1 MTKFDQF
8 IQDELKS
15 RLQAD
20 ETITVTGF
28 LFTKSLGLVALAGP
42 LALAGS
48 GYFFAALTPRRLF
61 FIKTRMGF
69 FSLKMAN
76 EGVVEIPYADMKSV
90 ERGGAL
96 NQKTITI
103 SLKDGAALKY
113 RLNTIARYTSGQKE
127 FIEAL
132 CRLHANVASGD

>member
-1 MTKFDQF
+1 MTKFDEF
-8 IQDELKS
+8 IHDELKP

-20 ETITVTGF
+20 ETIAATGF
-28 LFTKSLGLVALAGP
+28 LFTKSLGLVALVGP

-48 GYFFAALTPRRLF
+48 GYFFAALTPRRVLL
-61 FIKTRMGF
+61 IKTSMGL

-76 EGVVEIPYADMKSV
+76 DGVVEIPYIDIKSI

-96 NQKTITI
+96 NQKSITI
-103 SLKDGAALKY
+103 SLKDGTELKY

-127 FIEAL
+127 FIDTL
-132 CRLHANVASGD
+132 CRLHASQT

>member
-8 IQDELKS
+8 IHDELKP

-20 ETITVTGF
+20 ETVTVTGF

-61 FIKTRMGF
+61 LIKTRMGF

-76 EGVVEIPYADMKSV
+76 EGVIEIPYADIKSI

-96 NQKTITI
+96 NQKTINI
-103 SLKDGAALKY
+103 ALKDGAELKY
-113 RLNTIARYTSGQKE
+113 RLNSIARYTSGQKE
-127 FIEAL
+127 FIDAL
-132 CRLHANVASGD
+132 CRFHASVATGG

>member
-8 IQDELKS
+8 IQRELES

-20 ETITVTGF
+20 EKITTTGF
-28 LFTKSLGLVALAGP
+28 LFNKSLGLIALVGP

-61 FIKTRMGF
+61 LIKTSMGL

-76 EGVVEIPYADMKSV
+76 NGVIVGFPRFFGQLVRDQFLWFRFSWDS
-90 ERGGAL
+90 
-96 NQKTITI
+96 KTIG
-103 SLKDGAALKY
+103 LL
-113 RLNTIARYTSGQKE
+113 
-127 FIEAL
+127 
-132 CRLHANVASGD
+132 

>member
-8 IQDELKS
+8 IHDQLKP

-20 ETITVTGF
+20 ETITTTGF
-28 LFTKSLGLVALAGP
+28 LFTKSLGLAALVGP

-48 GYFFAALTPRRLF
+48 GYFFAALTSRRLF
-61 FIKTRMGF
+61 LIKTSMGL

-76 EGVVEIPYADMKSV
+76 DGVIEIPYADIKSI

-96 NQKTITI
+96 NQKSITI
-103 SLKDGAALKY
+103 SLKDGSALKY

-127 FIEAL
+127 FIDTL
-132 CRLHANVASGD
+132 CRLHGAPA

>member
-1 MTKFDQF
+1 MTKCDQF
-8 IQDELKS
+8 IHDELKP

-20 ETITVTGF
+20 ETITTTGF

-61 FIKTRMGF
+61 LIKTRMGF

-76 EGVVEIPYADMKSV
+76 EGVVEVPYSDIKSI

-103 SLKDGAALKY
+103 SLKDGATLKY

-127 FIEAL
+127 FIDAL
-132 CRLHANVASGD
+132 CRLQANTAGG

>member
-1 MTKFDQF
+1 MTKCDQF
-8 IQDELKS
+8 IHDELKS
-15 RLQAD
+15 CLQAD
-20 ETITVTGF
+20 ETINTTGF

-61 FIKTRMGF
+61 LIKTRMGF

-76 EGVVEIPYADMKSV
+76 EGVVEIPYADIKSV

-103 SLKDGAALKY
+103 SLKDGAVLKY

-132 CRLHANVASGD
+132 CRLQANAAGGG

>member
-8 IQDELKS
+8 IHDELKP
-15 RLQAD
+15 RLKAD
-20 ETITVTGF
+20 ETITTTGF

-61 FIKTRMGF
+61 LIKKRMGF

-76 EGVVEIPYADMKSV
+76 EGVIEIPYADIKSI

-103 SLKDGAALKY
+103 SPQDGAALKY

-127 FIEAL
+127 FIDAL
-132 CRLHANVASGD
+132 CRLHANAASGV

>member
-8 IQDELKS
+8 IHDELKP
-15 RLQAD
+15 RLEPD
-20 ETITVTGF
+20 EAITVTGF
-28 LFTKSLGLVALAGP
+28 LFNKSLGLVALVGP

-48 GYFFAALTPRRLF
+48 GYFFAALTSRRLF
-61 FIKTRMGF
+61 LIKTKMGF

-76 EGVVEIPYADMKSV
+76 EGVIEIPYADMKSI
-90 ERGGAL
+90 EKGGFA

-103 SLKDGAALKY
+103 SLKDGSALKY

-127 FIEAL
+127 FIETL
-132 CRLHANVASGD
+132 CRLHASAADSG

>member
-8 IQDELKS
+8 IHNELKP
-15 RLQAD
+15 RLQA
-20 ETITVTGF
+20 EEAITTTGF
-28 LFTKSLGLVALAGP
+28 LFTKSLGLVALVGP

-61 FIKTRMGF
+61 LIKTSMGL

-76 EGVVEIPYADMKSV
+76 DGVVEIPYGDIRSI
-90 ERGGAL
+90 ERGGTL
-96 NQKTITI
+96 NQKSITI
-103 SLKDGAALKY
+103 SLKDGAVLKY

-127 FIEAL
+127 FIDAL
-132 CRLHANVASGD
+132 CRLHEKAATAS

>member
-8 IQDELKS
+8 IHDELKS

-20 ETITVTGF
+20 ETITTTGF
-28 LFTKSLGLVALAGP
+28 LFTKSLGLAALVGP

-48 GYFFAALTPRRLF
+48 GYFFAALTSRRLF
-61 FIKTRMGF
+61 LIKTSMGL

-76 EGVVEIPYADMKSV
+76 AGVIEIPYTDIKSI

-96 NQKTITI
+96 NQKSITI
-103 SLKDGAALKY
+103 SLKDGSALKY

-127 FIEAL
+127 FIDTL
-132 CRLHANVASGD
+132 CRLHGAQA

>member
-8 IQDELKS
+8 IHSELKP
-15 RLQAD
+15 RLEPD
-20 ETITVTGF
+20 ETVTVTGF
-28 LFTKSLGLVALAGP
+28 LFNKSLGLVALVGP

-61 FIKTRMGF
+61 LIKTKMGF
-69 FSLKMAN
+69 FSLKMTN
-76 EGVVEIPYADMKSV
+76 EGVIEIPYADMRAV
-90 ERGGAL
+90 ERGGFA

-103 SLKDGAALKY
+103 SLTDGATLKY

-127 FIEAL
+127 FIDTLCQLQAEA
-132 CRLHANVASGD
+132 AKSG

>member
-8 IQDELKS
+8 IHNELKP

-20 ETITVTGF
+20 EEITVTGF
-28 LFTKSLGLVALAGP
+28 LFNKSLGLAALVGP

-61 FIKTRMGF
+61 LIKTKMGL

-76 EGVVEIPYADMKSV
+76 DGVIEIPMP
-90 ERGGAL
+90 
-96 NQKTITI
+96 
-103 SLKDGAALKY
+103 
-113 RLNTIARYTSGQKE
+113 TSSPSN
-127 FIEAL
+127 EAESSIK
-132 CRLHANVASGD
+132 RR

>member
-8 IQDELKS
+8 IHRELEP

-20 ETITVTGF
+20 EKISATGF
-28 LFTKSLGLVALAGP
+28 LFNKSLGLVALVGP

-48 GYFFAALTPRRLF
+48 GYFFAALTTRRLF
-61 FIKTRMGF
+61 LIKTKMGL

-76 EGVVEIPYADMKSV
+76 EGVIEIPYADVKSI
-90 ERGGAL
+90 ERGGVL
-96 NQKTITI
+96 NQKTISL
-103 SLKDGAALKY
+103 SLKDGAAVKY

-127 FIEAL
+127 FIDTL
-132 CRLHANVASGD
+132 CRFHATAATGG

>member
-8 IQDELKS
+8 IHNELNP

-20 ETITVTGF
+20 ETITTTGF
-28 LFTKSLGLVALAGP
+28 LFTKSLGLAALVGP

-48 GYFFAALTPRRLF
+48 GYFFAALTPGRLF
-61 FIKTRMGF
+61 LIKTSMGL

-76 EGVVEIPYADMKSV
+76 EGVVEIPYADIKSI

-103 SLKDGAALKY
+103 SLKDGSALKY
-113 RLNTIARYTSGQKE
+113 RLNTIARYTSGQKQ
-127 FIEAL
+127 FIDAL
-132 CRLHANVASGD
+132 CRLHAAIAG

>member
-8 IQDELKS
+8 IHNELKP

-28 LFTKSLGLVALAGP
+28 LFNKSLGLAALVGP

-61 FIKTRMGF
+61 LIKTRMGF

-76 EGVVEIPYADMKSV
+76 EGVIEIPYADIKSI
-90 ERGGAL
+90 ERGGTL
-96 NQKTITI
+96 NQKSMTI
-103 SLKDGAALKY
+103 SLKDGSTLKY
-113 RLNTIARYTSGQKE
+113 RLNTIARYTSGQKQ
-127 FIEAL
+127 FIDEL
-132 CRLHANVASGD
+132 CRLHGAQM

>member
-1 MTKFDQF
+1 MTKGNQF
-8 IQDELKS
+8 IHNELKP

-20 ETITVTGF
+20 ETIATTGF
-28 LFTKSLGLVALAGP
+28 LFTNSLGRVALAGP

-61 FIKTRMGF
+61 LIKTRMGF
-69 FSLKMAN
+69 FSLKVAN
-76 EGVVEIPYADMKSV
+76 EGTIEIPYADIKSI

-96 NQKTITI
+96 NQKALTL
-103 SLKDGAALKY
+103 SLNDGSTLKY

-127 FIEAL
+127 FIEPL
-132 CRLHANVASGD
+132 CRLHALPA

>member
-8 IQDELKS
+8 IHSELKPK
-15 RLQAD
+15 LQPE
-20 ETITVTGF
+20 ETIITTGF
-28 LFTKSLGLVALAGP
+28 LFTKSLGLVALVGP

-61 FIKTRMGF
+61 LIKTSMGL

-76 EGVVEIPYADMKSV
+76 EGVIEIPYADIKSIG
-90 ERGGAL
+90 RGGAL
-96 NQKTITI
+96 NQKSITI
-103 SLKDGAALKY
+103 SLQDGAELKY

-127 FIEAL
+127 FIDTL
-132 CRLHANVASGD
+132 CRLHGSRT